1 MLLARMDSAFDSH
14 AVVATGVRAGVR
26 FSITTKQTRPVQAAI
41 DTIGEHD
48 WVPIAYPH
56 AIYDETTGQWIWD
69 AESAE
74 TTDTAFRSR
83 PTSEQITLRLIV
95 WRVKGQERGGRP
107 G

>member
-1 MLLARMDSAFDSH
+1 MGLVESPSDLVRRASRRCELL
-14 AVVATGVRAGVR
+14 
-26 FSITTKQTRPVQAAI
+26 IPKQTRPVQAAI